1 MTDATAQL
9 QIKGQ
14 QLELPLLDSTI
25 GNAGIGI
32 KTLRNDSGTVTYD
45 PGFANTASVRST
57 ITYVNGSEGELLHR
71 GYTIEDLAA
80 NCSFLEVAYL
90 LLYGEL
96 PSRVELDT
104 WTEEIRRH
112 TLLSEEMKRFFDAF
126 PRSAHP
132 MAILASATNA
142 ISTFYEQYHDPGD
155 EAAAIESS
163 NRLIAKMPTIAAW
176 AYKKSI
182 GQAYVYPRN
191 DLGYV
196 DNFLHMMFALP
207 VEPMELDPVIGRAL
221 NVLLILHADHEQ
233 NCSTATVRGAGSS
246 HANLFASVAA
256 GMNAL
261 WGPLHGGANQKVIQ
275 MLQEIIDDPDANV
288 PTVVARAK
296 DPNDPYRL
304 MGFGHRVYKN
314 YDPRARVLRSYAAD
328 VLATA
333 GVGDPMLEIAQQLEE
348 AALQD
353 DYFVERKLFPN
364 VDFYSGIIFRA
375 LGFPP
380 RMFTV
385 LFAIGRLPGW
395 ISQWREQAADPDG
408 RIMRPRQLYVGEP
421 ARPFVPIEER

>member
-9 QIKGQ
+9 QIRDQ

-25 GNAGIGI
+25 GNVGIGI
-32 KTLRNDSGTVTYD
+32 KTLRNDTAIVTYD

-57 ITYVNGSEGELLHR
+57 ITYLNGSEGELLHR

-90 LLYGEL
+90 LLYGGL

-182 GQAYVYPRN
+182 GQAYVYPRTTW
-191 DLGYV
+191 V
-196 DNFLHMMFALP
+196 T
-207 VEPMELDPVIGRAL
+207 
-221 NVLLILHADHEQ
+221 
-233 NCSTATVRGAGSS
+233 STTSS
-246 HANLFASVAA
+246 
-256 GMNAL
+256 
-261 WGPLHGGANQKVIQ
+261 
-275 MLQEIIDDPDANV
+275 
-288 PTVVARAK
+288 T
-296 DPNDPYRL
+296 
-304 MGFGHRVYKN
+304 
-314 YDPRARVLRSYAAD
+314 
-328 VLATA
+328 
-333 GVGDPMLEIAQQLEE
+333 
-348 AALQD
+348 
-353 DYFVERKLFPN
+353 
-364 VDFYSGIIFRA
+364 
-375 LGFPP
+375 
-380 RMFTV
+380 
-385 LFAIGRLPGW
+385 
-395 ISQWREQAADPDG
+395 
-408 RIMRPRQLYVGEP
+408 
-421 ARPFVPIEER
+421 